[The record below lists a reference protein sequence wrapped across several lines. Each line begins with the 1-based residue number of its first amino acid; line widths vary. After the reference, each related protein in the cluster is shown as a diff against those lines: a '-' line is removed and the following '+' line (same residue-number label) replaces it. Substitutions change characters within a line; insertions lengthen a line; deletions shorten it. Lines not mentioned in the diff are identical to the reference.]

1 MPGDHTWPQLLAK
14 TDAGSVLWPVHL
26 ISSIASGT
34 QMIFMIKL
42 IYWFAGM
49 LRSMKTKDLPVFDFW
64 WIHDFF

>member
-14 TDAGSVLWPVHL
+14 TDARSVLWPVHL
-26 ISSIASGT
+26 ISSIAAGT

-49 LRSMKTKDLPVFDFW
+49 LRSM
-64 WIHDFF
+64 

>member
-49 LRSMKTKDLPVFDFW
+49 LMSM
-64 WIHDFF
+64 